1 MFGKRKTPGQDD
13 STSQTGEHSSEGGDA
28 ATAQAEGPAGRQATR
43 RALDPIGA
51 PSRRAEARAA
61 PAGANEG
68 RKLVVGRE
76 ISLTG
81 EINKCEKLVVEGEV
95 EADLKDCLSL
105 EIADSGLFRGAA
117 VVEEAEISGR
127 FEGELTARSRLYV
140 RATGRVNGKIR
151 YADLEIE
158 RGGRIAG
165 TVDVMDGERAEA
177 EAEEED
183 AAEADQPEAGK
194 ESEASAPGSAS
205 ASSGNG
211 DARAAGGGGAPDQR
225 RLQLDR

>member
-13 STSQTGEHSSEGGDA
+13 STSQTGEHSDETGEAAAAQPEG
-28 ATAQAEGPAGRQATR
+28 QAGRHTPR

-51 PSRRAEARAA
+51 PSRRAESKAA
-61 PAGANEG
+61 PAAATEG

-105 EIADSGLFRGAA
+105 EITDTGLFKGAA

-127 FEGELTARSRLYV
+127 FEGELVARARLYV
-140 RATGRVNGKIR
+140 RASGRLHGKIR

-165 TVDVMDGERAEA
+165 MVDVIDGELADSEPAAAAPAEA
-177 EAEEED
+177 Q
-183 AAEADQPEAGK
+183 QPENAAQVGT
-194 ESEASAPGSAS
+194 SADSAPAAGSNG
-205 ASSGNG
+205 ASSST
-211 DARAAGGGGAPDQR
+211 ARA
-225 RLQLDR
+225 